1 MSAVPGQAVQE
12 TEVVEGLISEI
23 RQKALDKWQVM
34 VAVEGQQYPRGLWSA
49 DQGLVMQLY
58 PFLGQHMGF
67 NCRVSHWQANDGSP
81 RRSLWI
87 LGTGP
92 AATAA
97 SPEVSPSPPQAPVQ
111 PSAPAATAGHVVT
124 VTQDIKEKRI
134 HRQTATKVAAF
145 MLPHLPPEQRT
156 MDNLLVISEKLVGYY
171 EQGLGVTPSYDGD
184 PGPQGMP
191 EDEYGEPGW

>member
-34 VAVEGQQYPRGLWSA
+34 VAVEGQQYPRGLWSS

-67 NCRVSHWQANDGSP
+67 NCRVSHWNAQDGSP

-97 SPEVSPSPPQAPVQ
+97 SPDVSPSPPQAPV
-111 PSAPAATAGHVVT
+111 PAATVQ
-124 VTQDIKEKRI
+124 VTQDVKEKRI

-156 MDNLLVISEKLVGYY
+156 MDNLLVISEKLVG
-171 EQGLGVTPSYDGD
+171 
-184 PGPQGMP
+184 
-191 EDEYGEPGW
+191 